1 MRLFSISVA
10 TALSFI
16 SCSIDDHS
24 KANLQKAR
32 EMNQKV
38 EGFYDLKAET
48 IDGEQFDFS
57 SLKGKRVLIVNT
69 ASKCGYTS
77 QYEGLQAL
85 YEKYAGEDFTIIG
98 FPSNDFGSQEP
109 GSNEDIVEFCT
120 KNYGVT
126 FTLMAKAPVKGE
138 NQQPVY
144 QWLTK
149 KDFNG
154 VDDAKVSWNFNKFL
168 VDENG
173 KWVSHFGSGTKPL
186 DEKITS
192 FVSGS

>member
-1 MRLFSISVA
+1 MRLFSISLA

-16 SCSIDDHS
+16 SCSIDDQS

-173 KWVSHFGSGTKPL
+173 KWVNHFGSGTKPL